1 MSFLT
6 HCWSVP
12 PLSLFYRTL
21 SSWHTLHPTGCCPY
35 VPSPLLLPSSHLF
48 WARDPAP
55 PPWWPSLHCDTPRSS
70 HPLPAA
76 CLLIGIGGEER
87 IAVSHGLPLEP
98 TELGQG
104 HSHHSYATA
113 AHSKLGE
120 RECAGGKGNRD
131 KAAAEQGSAVKWGL
145 INWKEHKSIATLEF
159 ILFSKLAI
167 RRKALEYYHHMKCL
181 FTPFDEIFT
190 HVTVFECQLIGNLFS
205 AFSLIN
211 THQ

>member
-1 MSFLT
+1 MEQHSPGCRLSSRPLCLLIFLPTELSFVSLSFLT

-113 AHSKLGE
+113 AHSKPGE
-120 RECAGGKGNRD
+120 RESEGCR
-131 KAAAEQGSAVKWGL
+131 S
-145 INWKEHKSIATLEF
+145 
-159 ILFSKLAI
+159 
-167 RRKALEYYHHMKCL
+167 
-181 FTPFDEIFT
+181 
-190 HVTVFECQLIGNLFS
+190 
-205 AFSLIN
+205 
-211 THQ
+211 